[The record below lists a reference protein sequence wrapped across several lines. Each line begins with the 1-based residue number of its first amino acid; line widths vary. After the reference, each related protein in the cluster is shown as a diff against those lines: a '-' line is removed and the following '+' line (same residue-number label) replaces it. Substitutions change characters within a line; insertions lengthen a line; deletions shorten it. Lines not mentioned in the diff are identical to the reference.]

1 MNRLKNTINY
11 YYNLNINTI
20 HQKEKNYYFKAD
32 NKNYLL
38 LKCTNIEEPDDI
50 YRLNIYLSQILPVHR
65 IVLNANNEAITKIND
80 SNYLLLELFSN
91 NNKINLNNII
101 ELSNI
106 RIPFSVDK
114 LKRNDWYNLWIKK
127 VDYFEYQ
134 LSQIGKKYPLIRES
148 FNYYIGLAE
157 NAIILVNNID
167 FNNIPLGLS
176 HRRITNM
183 SFNLYNPL
191 NIVIDVRIRDVCE
204 YFKFCFFNNI
214 DISMELELFLSYNS
228 FNIDEAKLFLA
239 RMFFPTYYFDLYE
252 KIIDNEIDESEIKKV
267 IIKADNYEK
276 ILKQVYYHF
285 KNNQINI
292 EWLEI

>member
-1 MNRLKNTINY
+1 MKNTINY

-127 VDYFEYQ
+127 VDYFDAVVLIKSGKFYVTFDYDAEIIHKLLTYKIVHHRILLFLCQ
-134 LSQIGKKYPLIRES
+134 IRSKCHYLRGIRHNRDSCSRSQAHTAKQSCYHTSS
-148 FNYYIGLAE
+148 F
-157 NAIILVNNID
+157 
-167 FNNIPLGLS
+167 
-176 HRRITNM
+176 H
-183 SFNLYNPL
+183 
-191 NIVIDVRIRDVCE
+191 
-204 YFKFCFFNNI
+204 KFCPPFI
-214 DISMELELFLSYNS
+214 GSALPKALFVLVLYWMPLLYHRFLCYCIIYFLFS
-228 FNIDEAKLFLA
+228 AKTSAEDDFQKTLPEEVL
-239 RMFFPTYYFDLYE
+239 
-252 KIIDNEIDESEIKKV
+252 
-267 IIKADNYEK
+267 
-276 ILKQVYYHF
+276 
-285 KNNQINI
+285 
-292 EWLEI
+292 

>member
-1 MNRLKNTINY
+1 MKNTINY

-20 HQKEKNYYFKAD
+20 HQKEKNYYFKVD

-127 VDYFEYQ
+127 IDYFEYQ

-191 NIVIDVRIRDVCE
+191 NIVIDARIRDVCE

>member
-38 LKCTNIEEPDDI
+38 LKCSNIEELDDI
-50 YRLNIYLSQILPVHR
+50 YRLNMYFSQILPVHR
-65 IVLNANNEAITKIND
+65 IVLNVNNEVITKIND

-191 NIVIDVRIRDVCE
+191 NIVIDARIRDVCE

-214 DISMELELFLSYNS
+214 DIGMELELFLSYNS
-228 FNIDEAKLFLA
+228 FDINEAKLFLA

-292 EWLEI
+292 EWLEN

>member
-1 MNRLKNTINY
+1 MKNTINY

-20 HQKEKNYYFKAD
+20 HQKEKNYYFKVD

-38 LKCTNIEEPDDI
+38 LKCSNIEELDDI
-50 YRLNIYLSQILPVHR
+50 YRLNMYLSQILPVHR
-65 IVLNANNEAITKIND
+65 IVLNVNNEVITKIND

-191 NIVIDVRIRDVCE
+191 NIVIDARIRDVCE

-292 EWLEI
+292 EWLEIN

>member
-1 MNRLKNTINY
+1 MKNTINY

-20 HQKEKNYYFKAD
+20 HQKDKNYYFKVD

-38 LKCTNIEEPDDI
+38 LKCTNIEELDDI
-50 YRLNIYLSQILPVHR
+50 YRLNMYLSQILPVNR
-65 IVLNANNEAITKIND
+65 IVLNVNNEVITKIND

-106 RIPFSVDK
+106 RIPISVDK
-114 LKRNDWYNLWIKK
+114 LKRNDWYNLWVKK
-127 VDYFEYQ
+127 IDYFEYQ

-191 NIVIDVRIRDVCE
+191 NIVIDARIRDVCE

>member
-1 MNRLKNTINY
+1 MKNTINY

-20 HQKEKNYYFKAD
+20 HQKEKNYYFKVD

-38 LKCTNIEEPDDI
+38 LKCSNIEELDDI
-50 YRLNIYLSQILPVHR
+50 YRLNMYLSQILPVHR

-127 VDYFEYQ
+127 IDYFEYQ

-191 NIVIDVRIRDVCE
+191 NIVIDARIRDVCE

>member
-1 MNRLKNTINY
+1 MKNTINY

-20 HQKEKNYYFKAD
+20 HQKEKNYYFKAN

-65 IVLNANNEAITKIND
+65 IVLNVNNEVITKIND

-191 NIVIDVRIRDVCE
+191 NIVIDARIRDVCE

>member
-1 MNRLKNTINY
+1 MKNTINY
-11 YYNLNINTI
+11 YYNWNINTI

-114 LKRNDWYNLWIKK
+114 LRRNDWYNLWIKK
-127 VDYFEYQ
+127 IDYFEYQ

-191 NIVIDVRIRDVCE
+191 NIVIDARIRDVCE

-228 FNIDEAKLFLA
+228 FDINEAKLFLA

>member
-1 MNRLKNTINY
+1 MKNTINY

-20 HQKEKNYYFKAD
+20 HQKEKNYYFKVD

-38 LKCTNIEEPDDI
+38 LKCSNIEELDDI
-50 YRLNIYLSQILPVHR
+50 YRLNMYLSQILPVHR
-65 IVLNANNEAITKIND
+65 IVLNVNNEVITKIND

-148 FNYYIGLAE
+148 FNYYVGLAE

-191 NIVIDVRIRDVCE
+191 NIVIDARIRDVCE

>member
-1 MNRLKNTINY
+1 MKNTINY

-20 HQKEKNYYFKAD
+20 HQKEKNYYFKVD

-38 LKCTNIEEPDDI
+38 LKCSNIEELDDI
-50 YRLNIYLSQILPVHR
+50 YRLNIYLSQILPVNR
-65 IVLNANNEAITKIND
+65 IVLNVNNEVITKIND

-191 NIVIDVRIRDVCE
+191 NIVIDARIRDVCE

-214 DISMELELFLSYNS
+214 DIGMELELFLSYNS
-228 FNIDEAKLFLA
+228 FDINEAKLFLA

-252 KIIDNEIDESEIKKV
+252 KIIDNEIDESEIKKI

-292 EWLEI
+292 EWLEN

>member
-1 MNRLKNTINY
+1 MKNTINY

-20 HQKEKNYYFKAD
+20 HQKEKNYYFKVD

-38 LKCTNIEEPDDI
+38 LKCSNIEELDDI
-50 YRLNIYLSQILPVHR
+50 YRLNMYLSQILPVHR
-65 IVLNANNEAITKIND
+65 IVLNVNNEVITKIND
-80 SNYLLLELFSN
+80 SNYLLLGLFSN

-127 VDYFEYQ
+127 IDYFEYQ

-191 NIVIDVRIRDVCE
+191 NIVIDARIRDVCE

>member
-1 MNRLKNTINY
+1 MKNTINY

-20 HQKEKNYYFKAD
+20 HQKEKNYYFKVD

-38 LKCTNIEEPDDI
+38 LKCSNIEEPDDI
-50 YRLNIYLSQILPVHR
+50 YRLNIYLSQILPVNR
-65 IVLNANNEAITKIND
+65 IVLNVNNEVITKIND

-114 LKRNDWYNLWIKK
+114 LRRNDWYNLWIKK
-127 VDYFEYQ
+127 IDYFEYQ

-191 NIVIDVRIRDVCE
+191 NIVIDARIRDVCE

-228 FNIDEAKLFLA
+228 FDINEAKLFLA

>member
-1 MNRLKNTINY
+1 MKNTINY

-20 HQKEKNYYFKAD
+20 HQKEKNYYFKVD

-50 YRLNIYLSQILPVHR
+50 YRLNMYLSQILPVNR
-65 IVLNANNEAITKIND
+65 IVLNVNNEVITKIND

-127 VDYFEYQ
+127 IDYFEYQ

>member
-1 MNRLKNTINY
+1 MKNTINY

-50 YRLNIYLSQILPVHR
+50 YRLNIYLSQILPVNR

-114 LKRNDWYNLWIKK
+114 LRRNDWYNLWIKK
-127 VDYFEYQ
+127 IDYFEYQ

-191 NIVIDVRIRDVCE
+191 NIVIDARIRDVCE

-228 FNIDEAKLFLA
+228 FDINEAKLFLA

>member
-20 HQKEKNYYFKAD
+20 HQKEKNYYFKVD

-38 LKCTNIEEPDDI
+38 LKCSNIEELDDI
-50 YRLNIYLSQILPVHR
+50 YRLNMYLSQILPVHR
-65 IVLNANNEAITKIND
+65 IVLNVNNEVITKIND

-114 LKRNDWYNLWIKK
+114 LRRNDWYNLWIKK
-127 VDYFEYQ
+127 IDYFEYQ

-191 NIVIDVRIRDVCE
+191 NIVIDARIRDVCE

>member
-1 MNRLKNTINY
+1 MKNTINY

-127 VDYFEYQ
+127 IDYFEYQ

-191 NIVIDVRIRDVCE
+191 NIVIDARIRDVCE

-228 FNIDEAKLFLA
+228 FNIDEVKLFLA

>member
-1 MNRLKNTINY
+1 MKNTINY

-20 HQKEKNYYFKAD
+20 HQKEKNYYFKVD

-38 LKCTNIEEPDDI
+38 LKCSNIEELDDI
-50 YRLNIYLSQILPVHR
+50 YRLNMYLSQILPVHR
-65 IVLNANNEAITKIND
+65 IVLNVNNEVITKIND

-148 FNYYIGLAE
+148 F
-157 NAIILVNNID
+157 
-167 FNNIPLGLS
+167 S
-176 HRRITNM
+176 
-183 SFNLYNPL
+183 
-191 NIVIDVRIRDVCE
+191 
-204 YFKFCFFNNI
+204 
-214 DISMELELFLSYNS
+214 
-228 FNIDEAKLFLA
+228 
-239 RMFFPTYYFDLYE
+239 
-252 KIIDNEIDESEIKKV
+252 
-267 IIKADNYEK
+267 
-276 ILKQVYYHF
+276 
-285 KNNQINI
+285 
-292 EWLEI
+292 

>member
-1 MNRLKNTINY
+1 MKNTINY

-20 HQKEKNYYFKAD
+20 HQKEKNYYFKVD

-38 LKCTNIEEPDDI
+38 LKCSNIEELDDI
-50 YRLNIYLSQILPVHR
+50 YRLNMYLSQILPVHR
-65 IVLNANNEAITKIND
+65 IVLNVNNEVITKIND

-114 LKRNDWYNLWIKK
+114 LRRNDWYNLWIKK
-127 VDYFEYQ
+127 IDYFEYQ

-191 NIVIDVRIRDVCE
+191 NIVIDARIRDVCE

>member
-1 MNRLKNTINY
+1 MKNTINY

-38 LKCTNIEEPDDI
+38 LKCSNIEELDDI
-50 YRLNIYLSQILPVHR
+50 YRLNMYFSQILPFHR
-65 IVLNANNEAITKIND
+65 IVLNVNNEVITKIND

-167 FNNIPLGLS
+167 FNNISLGLS

-191 NIVIDVRIRDVCE
+191 NIVIDARIRDVCE

-228 FNIDEAKLFLA
+228 FDINEAKLFLA

-252 KIIDNEIDESEIKKV
+252 KIIDNEIDESEIKKI

-292 EWLEI
+292 EWLEN

>member
-1 MNRLKNTINY
+1 MKNTINY

-127 VDYFEYQ
+127 IDYFEYQ

-191 NIVIDVRIRDVCE
+191 NIVIDARIRDVCE

-228 FNIDEAKLFLA
+228 FDINEAKLFLA

>member
-1 MNRLKNTINY
+1 MKNTINY

-20 HQKEKNYYFKAD
+20 HQKEKNYYFKVD

-38 LKCTNIEEPDDI
+38 LKCSNIEELDDI
-50 YRLNIYLSQILPVHR
+50 YRLNMYFSQILPFHR
-65 IVLNANNEAITKIND
+65 IVLNVNNEVITKIND

-214 DISMELELFLSYNS
+214 DIGMELELFLSYNS
-228 FNIDEAKLFLA
+228 FDINEAKLFLA

-252 KIIDNEIDESEIKKV
+252 KIIDNEIDESEIKKI

-292 EWLEI
+292 EWLEN

>member
-1 MNRLKNTINY
+1 MKNTINY

-20 HQKEKNYYFKAD
+20 HQKEKNYYFKVD

-114 LKRNDWYNLWIKK
+114 LRRNDWYNLWIKK
-127 VDYFEYQ
+127 IDYFEYQ

-191 NIVIDVRIRDVCE
+191 NIVIDARIRDVCE

-214 DISMELELFLSYNS
+214 DISMELELYLSYNS
-228 FNIDEAKLFLA
+228 FNIDEVNLFLA
-239 RMFFPTYYFDLYE
+239 RMLFPTYYFDLYE

>member
-1 MNRLKNTINY
+1 MKNTINY

-20 HQKEKNYYFKAD
+20 HQKEKNYYFKVD

-38 LKCTNIEEPDDI
+38 LKCSNIEELDDI
-50 YRLNIYLSQILPVHR
+50 YRLNMYLSQILPVHR
-65 IVLNANNEAITKIND
+65 IVLNVNNEVITKIND

-148 FNYYIGLAE
+148 FNYYVGLAE

-183 SFNLYNPL
+183 SFNLYDPL
-191 NIVIDVRIRDVCE
+191 NIVIDARIRDVCE

>member
-1 MNRLKNTINY
+1 MKNTINY

-191 NIVIDVRIRDVCE
+191 NIVIDARIRDVCE

-228 FNIDEAKLFLA
+228 FDINEAKLFLA

>member
-1 MNRLKNTINY
+1 MKNTINY

-20 HQKEKNYYFKAD
+20 HQKEKNYYFKVD

-38 LKCTNIEEPDDI
+38 LKCSNIEELDDI
-50 YRLNIYLSQILPVHR
+50 YRLNMYLSQILPVHR
-65 IVLNANNEAITKIND
+65 IVLNVNNEVITKIND

-191 NIVIDVRIRDVCE
+191 NIVIDARIRDVCE

-214 DISMELELFLSYNS
+214 DIGMELELFLSYNS
-228 FNIDEAKLFLA
+228 FDINEAKLFLA

>member
-1 MNRLKNTINY
+1 MKNTINY

-191 NIVIDVRIRDVCE
+191 NIVIDARIRDVCE

-228 FNIDEAKLFLA
+228 FNIDEVKLFLA

>member
-1 MNRLKNTINY
+1 MKNTINY

-20 HQKEKNYYFKAD
+20 HQKEKNYYFKVD

-127 VDYFEYQ
+127 IDYFEYQ

-191 NIVIDVRIRDVCE
+191 NIVIDARIRDVCE

-228 FNIDEAKLFLA
+228 FNIDEVKLFLA

>member
-1 MNRLKNTINY
+1 MKNTINY

-38 LKCTNIEEPDDI
+38 LKCSNIEELDDI
-50 YRLNIYLSQILPVHR
+50 YRLNMYFSQILPFHR
-65 IVLNANNEAITKIND
+65 IVLNVNNEVITKIND

-127 VDYFEYQ
+127 IDYFEYQ

-191 NIVIDVRIRDVCE
+191 NIVIDARIRDVCE

>member
-50 YRLNIYLSQILPVHR
+50 YRLNIYLSQILPVNR
-65 IVLNANNEAITKIND
+65 IVLNVNNEVITKIND

-114 LKRNDWYNLWIKK
+114 LRRNDWYNLWIKK
-127 VDYFEYQ
+127 IDYFEYQ

-191 NIVIDVRIRDVCE
+191 NIVIDARIRDVCE

>member
-1 MNRLKNTINY
+1 MKNTINY

-38 LKCTNIEEPDDI
+38 LKCSNIEELDDI
-50 YRLNIYLSQILPVHR
+50 YRLNIYLSQILPVNR
-65 IVLNANNEAITKIND
+65 IVLNVNNEVITKIND

-191 NIVIDVRIRDVCE
+191 NIVIDARIRDVCE

-214 DISMELELFLSYNS
+214 DIGMELELFLSYNS
-228 FNIDEAKLFLA
+228 FDINEAKLFLA

-252 KIIDNEIDESEIKKV
+252 KIIDNEIDESEIKKI

-292 EWLEI
+292 EWLEN

>member
-1 MNRLKNTINY
+1 MKNTINY

-20 HQKEKNYYFKAD
+20 HQKEKNYYFKVD

-38 LKCTNIEEPDDI
+38 LKCSNIEELDDI
-50 YRLNIYLSQILPVHR
+50 YRLNMYFSQILPFHR
-65 IVLNANNEAITKIND
+65 IVLNVNNEVITKIND

-191 NIVIDVRIRDVCE
+191 NIVIDARIRDVCE

-214 DISMELELFLSYNS
+214 DIGMELELFLSYNS
-228 FNIDEAKLFLA
+228 FDINEAKLFLA

-252 KIIDNEIDESEIKKV
+252 KIIDNEIDESEIKKI

-292 EWLEI
+292 EWLEN

>member
-1 MNRLKNTINY
+1 MKNTINY

-20 HQKEKNYYFKAD
+20 HQKEKNYYFKVD

-38 LKCTNIEEPDDI
+38 LKCSNIEELDDI
-50 YRLNIYLSQILPVHR
+50 YRLNMYLSQILPVHR
-65 IVLNANNEAITKIND
+65 IVLNVNNEVITKIND
-80 SNYLLLELFSN
+80 SNYLLLGLFSN

-191 NIVIDVRIRDVCE
+191 NIVIDARIRDVCE

>member
-1 MNRLKNTINY
+1 MKNTINY

-114 LKRNDWYNLWIKK
+114 LRRNDWYNLWIKK
-127 VDYFEYQ
+127 IDYFEYQ

-191 NIVIDVRIRDVCE
+191 NIVIDARIRDVCE

>member
-20 HQKEKNYYFKAD
+20 HQKEKNYYFKVD

-38 LKCTNIEEPDDI
+38 LKCSNIEELDDI
-50 YRLNIYLSQILPVHR
+50 YRLNIYLSQILPVNR
-65 IVLNANNEAITKIND
+65 IVLNVNNEVITKIND

-114 LKRNDWYNLWIKK
+114 LRRNDWYNLWIKK
-127 VDYFEYQ
+127 IDYFEYQ

-191 NIVIDVRIRDVCE
+191 NIVIDARIRDVCE

>member
-148 FNYYIGLAE
+148 FNYYVGLAE